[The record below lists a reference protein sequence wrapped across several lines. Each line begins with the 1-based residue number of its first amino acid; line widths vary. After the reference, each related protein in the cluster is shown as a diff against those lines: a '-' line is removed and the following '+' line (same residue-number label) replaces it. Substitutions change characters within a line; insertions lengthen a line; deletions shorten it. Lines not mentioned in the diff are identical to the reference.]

1 MARKLEPAVA
11 SLDHELRARTAE
23 AAPELHEQL
32 PDKRVRCLA
41 CGHRCLILDGLDGIC
56 RVRFNRDGRLFAP
69 RGYAAGLQVD
79 PIEKKPFFHVFPGR
93 PALSFGML
101 GCDFHCGYCQNWLTS
116 QVLRDRDA
124 LAPPRDVDP
133 DSLVELALRHG
144 APVMVS
150 TYNEP
155 LITSEWAVEVFKRA
169 RRAGIVCGYV
179 SNGNGTPEVLDY
191 LRPHVELYKVDLKSF
206 RDAAYRQLGGKLK
219 NVLETIERL
228 HRMGFWVE
236 IVTLVVPGFNDSDD
250 ELAQIAGFL
259 AELSPDIPWH
269 VTAFHQDYK
278 MTEPDNTTGAQ
289 LIRAAAIGR
298 RAGLRY
304 VYAGNLPG
312 RVGEWEHTRCP
323 NCRAA
328 LVEREGYRILRDVV
342 SPTGGCPQCG
352 TAIAGYWRGPSARSA
367 ADLDRGER

>member
-1 MARKLEPAVA
+1 MAEHLKLKTLL
-11 SLDHELRARTAE
+11 SRHTMDS
-23 AAPELHEQL
+23 APELEVRESV
-32 PDKRVRCLA
+32 DENGERAVRCVA
-41 CGHRCLILDGLDGIC
+41 CGHRCRIPEGRTGVC
-56 RVRFNRDGRLFAP
+56 RVRFNTGGRLRAP
-69 RGYAAGLQVD
+69 SGYVAGLQVD

-323 NCRAA
+323 SCDAA
-328 LVEREGYRILRDVV
+328 LVEREGYRVLRDAV
-342 SPTGGCPQCG
+342 SRTGGCPQCG
-352 TAIAGYWRGPSARSA
+352 TAIAGYWSGPAAGSA
-367 ADLDRGER
+367 ADIDRGER